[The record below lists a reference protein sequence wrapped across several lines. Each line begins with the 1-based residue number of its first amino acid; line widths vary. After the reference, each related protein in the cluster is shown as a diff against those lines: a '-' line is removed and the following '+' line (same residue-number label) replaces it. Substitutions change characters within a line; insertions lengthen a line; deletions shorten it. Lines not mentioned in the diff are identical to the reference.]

1 MIKIVAPDEEAMLAL
16 GSHLS
21 QLLKGSGA
29 VFIRGQLGAGKTT
42 LCRGLLRA
50 MGHSAAVKS
59 PTFTMVEPYEIGASI
74 VFHFDLYRLSDPGEL
89 DYIGIDEYFAGGGL
103 CLVEWPEKAVGC
115 LPQHDLEIFID
126 VSGEKRNISVE
137 AMSADG
143 ETICEALTLI
153 YGQH

>member
-126 VSGEKRNISVE
+126 VSGEKRNITVE

-153 YGQH
+153 YGQY